1 MKKAIMWYIKWTV
14 VGNGILTLLAFVIGN
29 MIKAGLLGDNGFTQF
44 MKWYNDMCVIVMK
57 SNHKRLEDF

>member
-14 VGNGILTLLAFVIGN
+14 VGNGILALLAFVIGN
-29 MIKAGLLGDNGFTQF
+29 MIRAGLLGDNSFTQF

-57 SNHKRLEDF
+57 SNYKRLEDF

>member
-14 VGNGILTLLAFVIGN
+14 VGNGILALLAFVIGN
-29 MIKAGLLGDNGFTQF
+29 MIRAGLLGDNGFTQF
-44 MKWYNDMCVIVMK
+44 MKLYNDMCVIVMK

>member
-14 VGNGILTLLAFVIGN
+14 VGNGILSLLALVIGN
-29 MIKAGLLGDNGFTQF
+29 MIRAGLLGDNSFTQF

-57 SNHKRLEDF
+57 SSHKRLEDF